1 MIELPGLQVLV
12 TGGSRGIGAA
22 CCRLLAA
29 AGASVAVHYR
39 ASEAAAAELVAAL
52 PAPTGPPHL
61 RLRADLARAEEIDA
75 LFDRLEAEWG
85 ALDALVNN
93 AGVWRENPI
102 DRLDRGQLEEC
113 WRINLRAPFLCAARA
128 APLLAAS
135 SRASIVNVTSTAG
148 QRGEARYSF
157 YAASKGALLA
167 ATRSWAA
174 ELAPGVRVNSVAPG
188 WTDTDMVTEAA
199 AGGGRERIEA
209 GIPLGRFASPD
220 DVAGAVVYLVSP
232 LARHVTGA
240 TVNGNGGGVMG
251 VA

>member
-1 MIELPGLQVLV
+1 MIALQGLKVLV

-29 AGASVAVHYR
+29 AGATVAVHYGSSER
-39 ASEAAAAELVAAL
+39 AARELVESLPASAGPGHMLLQAELASPEA
-52 PAPTGPPHL
+52 
-61 RLRADLARAEEIDA
+61 IDA
-75 LFDRLEAEWG
+75 LFDRLQEEWG
-85 ALDALVNN
+85 GLDALVNN

-102 DRLDRGQLEEC
+102 GGLDRGRLEEC
-113 WRINLRAPFLCAARA
+113 WRINLRAPFLCVARA
-128 APLLAAS
+128 TPLLTAS
-135 SRASIVNVTSTAG
+135 ARASIVNVTSTAG

-174 ELAPGVRVNSVAPG
+174 ELAPGIRVNSVAPG

-199 AGGGRERIEA
+199 AGGGRERIAA
-209 GIPLGRFASPD
+209 GIPLGRFASPE
-220 DVAGAVVYLVSP
+220 DVAGAVLYLVSP

-240 TVNGNGGGVMG
+240 TVNVNGGGVMG